1 MLREEKQLLID
12 EIFAKKKVILELS
25 KELKDIKN
33 RNTNLSKQIET
44 KAEQENKIKDS
55 SSKTVVTRNLRKKK
69 ETKETAP
76 ICK

>member
-12 EIFAKKKVILELS
+12 EIFAKKKIILELS
-25 KELKDIKN
+25 KELRDIKN

>member
-12 EIFAKKKVILELS
+12 EIFAKKKIILELS

-33 RNTNLSKQIET
+33 RNIHLSKQIET

-55 SSKTVVTRNLRKKK
+55 SAKTVATRNLRKKK
-69 ETKETAP
+69 ETKETPP